1 MRSSPFF
8 LPFLTIFLRFRER
21 SSLLDKG
28 MVYMK
33 YMKQKIPTKKEGT
46 EIVRGTDA

>member
-1 MRSSPFF
+1 MRNSLFF

-21 SSLLDKG
+21 ASLLDKS
-28 MVYMK
+28 MV

>member
-21 SSLLDKG
+21 TSLLDKS
-28 MVYMK
+28 MV
-33 YMKQKIPTKKEGT
+33 YMKQKISTKKEGT

>member
-1 MRSSPFF
+1 MRNFLFF
-8 LPFLTIFLRFRER
+8 SAISYNFLTIPER
-21 SSLLDKG
+21 TSLLDKG

-33 YMKQKIPTKKEGT
+33 QKISTKKEGT